1 MIHDYQTICKRY
13 GVHSLCDLA
22 NELERRG
29 FPRPETF
36 QARQV
41 WYNTGGTRVE
51 VVKFRG
57 GLAAEYYMND
67 GRFWQRKMIKNA
79 PGAFA
84 VYLPTVNE
92 IKTWEILKDGQLIK

>member
-1 MIHDYQTICKRY
+1 MTHDYQTICKRY